1 MGDPRFQRRQFET
14 PKKPWDLMRITEEN
28 TLIKKYGLKSKR
40 EIWKAE
46 AMLRKYR
53 RVARLLLGRD
63 NEQARK
69 ESEQILQRLRRLGIL
84 SESSTI
90 DDVLNLTVESF
101 LGRRLQSVVYL
112 NSLAQSPK
120 HARQLIV
127 HGHVMVNGRYV
138 TVPSYPVYRDDLITL
153 GGEN

>member
-1 MGDPRFQRRQFET
+1 MGDPRFQRRKYET
-14 PKKPWDLMRITEEN
+14 PKRPWDLIRITEEN

-53 RVARLLLGRD
+53 RVARLLMGRND
-63 NEQARK
+63 EQAKK
-69 ESEQILQRLRRLGIL
+69 ESEQMLQRLRRLGIL
-84 SESSTI
+84 GESATI

-127 HGHVMVNGRYV
+127 HGHVMVNGRSV
-138 TVPSYPVYRDDLITL
+138 TVPSYLVYRDDVISLR
-153 GGEN
+153 GEN

>member
-28 TLIKKYGLKSKR
+28 TLIKKYGLKSKK